1 MQSFNLSENIVSTQ
15 FYVAPPK
22 LLPTASQA
30 SKALHCDGA
39 ANFVKPSKKGIGIKD
54 LVPRGHYYIIRH
66 CWLHNDRAQ

>member
-39 ANFVKPSKKGIGIKD
+39 ANFVKPSKKGIKGFG
-54 LVPRGHYYIIRH
+54 P
-66 CWLHNDRAQ
+66 